1 MVRSRWRAV
10 VAGAMG
16 ACVLVGCAQ
25 NKPIEPNGGSP
36 VVHTGPLP
44 SVGDV
49 IARYNA
55 RVARLEAVESPIE
68 LVVTGVDAQGKPTKN
83 QGEGNLKM
91 VRPRRVALRIDK
103 VSQTIFWLGSND
115 EKYWWFDLGGDE
127 KVALVGT
134 HAKATPEVVSR
145 FGLPVHPADLLD
157 LAGVAPL
164 EASGAA
170 TIRWASGPGVVLEL
184 PGRWGV
190 KRLTIE
196 PTSGE
201 ASKVEMLDSNGN
213 VVASSTLEKYE
224 RVPVRG
230 DAAAEARMATRLI
243 ADIPGARATVELLI
257 HTPVNNGEARIKAA
271 NFDYDDLKSRMG
283 IQREV
288 DLDRVDAG
296 RVEREGT

>member
-1 MVRSRWRAV
+1 M
-10 VAGAMG
+10 
-16 ACVLVGCAQ
+16 LVGCAQ
-25 NKPIEPNGGSP
+25 NKPIEPDGGTP

-44 SVGDV
+44 SAADV

-68 LVVTGVDAQGKPTKN
+68 LVVTGVDEQGKPTKN

-91 VRPRRVALRIDK
+91 VRPRKVALRIDK

-134 HAKATPEVVSR
+134 HARATPEVSAR

-164 EASGAA
+164 EASGEAK
-170 TIRWASGPGVVLEL
+170 IRWATGPGVVLEL
-184 PGRWGV
+184 PGRWGM

-196 PTSGE
+196 PESGE
-201 ASKVEMLDSNGN
+201 ATKVEMLDASGN
-213 VVASSTLEKYE
+213 VVVSSRLEKYE

-230 DAAAEARMATRLI
+230 DAAAEARMAKHLY
-243 ADIPGARATVELLI
+243 ANIPGAKATVELVI
-257 HTPVNNGEARIKAA
+257 HSPVNNGEARIKAA
-271 NFDYDDLKSRMG
+271 NFDYDDLKARMG
-283 IQREV
+283 IEREV
-288 DLDRVDAG
+288 DLDAI
-296 RVEREGT
+296 EREGT